1 MENSLSIE
9 KGFLGIERLTKG
21 PWQAFERGIA
31 RLLAHKGWDAYDVV
45 GGSGDKGADIL
56 GSINGVEKIFQAK
69 FYQSNYSLSVDIV
82 KDVVRAIEFYE
93 IQQGV
98 CVSNRSLGTEQKRKL
113 EVYKKQGYK
122 IETFTGNKILESF
135 KQLQT
140 WPTDKRKLRPYQ
152 REAIDKIISS
162 FESGSSKGLI
172 TLATGLGKT
181 FVAGCFLRWL
191 FEHYPTY
198 NVLVL
203 ADKKELLLQFDKSLW
218 TNLPKFVATHI
229 LHESEKPSFNEGVLL
244 STFQSLEGYLEKNTD
259 LSFDL
264 VIVDEAHH
272 AAADTFISTINNIN
286 PKYLLG
292 LTATPFRKDQRSI
305 KKIFGEP
312 LVKYDVIKALQ
323 KGYLANIDYKIKN
336 DNIDIDWISEHSKMG
351 YSVKQLNKRI
361 FIPQRDDEIC
371 DTIFKYWNYKK
382 PARGI
387 VFCNSSEH
395 AERIEQLLRTRFDFP
410 ARSLTTRV
418 LAADERAKRLR
429 LFRVGQIKILT
440 CYDMLNEGVDI
451 PDVDFLVY
459 LRVTHSRVIFLQQL
473 GRGLRF
479 KEGKT
484 LLVLDFVADI
494 RRLAGVKLFK
504 KEYEDYTPELKKV
517 KEIEELKLPS
527 NFDLQ
532 FFDETTKD
540 FLNLVKADASELDD
554 SKEDDLVYLK
564 GV

>member
-1 MENSLSIE
+1 MEKSLNME

-31 RLLAHKGWDAYDVV
+31 RLLAHRGWDSYDVV

-56 GSINGVEKIFQAK
+56 GSINGSEKVFQTK

-82 KDVVRAIEFYE
+82 KEVVRAMEFYE
-93 IQQGV
+93 IQAGV
-98 CVSNRSLGTEQKRKL
+98 CASNRSLGIEQKRKL
-113 EVYKKQGYK
+113 EIYRKQGYK
-122 IETFTGNKILESF
+122 IEIFTGNNILESF
-135 KQLQT
+135 KKLST
-140 WPTDKRKLRPYQ
+140 WATEKRKLRPYQ
-152 REAIDKIISS
+152 RDAVDKIISS
-162 FESGSSKGLI
+162 FESGSSNGLV

-191 FEHYPTY
+191 FEHYPFY

-203 ADKKELLLQFDKSLW
+203 ADKKELLLQFDKSIW
-218 TNLPKFVATHI
+218 TNLPKFIATHI
-229 LHESEKPSFNEGVLL
+229 LHESEKPAFNEGVLL
-244 STFQSLEGYLEKNTD
+244 STFQSLEGYLKKNPD
-259 LSFDL
+259 LTFDV

-272 AAADTFISTINNIN
+272 AAADTFMSTINNIN

-312 LVKYDVIKALQ
+312 LVKYDVIKALK

-336 DNIDIDWISEHSKMG
+336 DNIDNDWISEHSKMG
-351 YSVKQLNKRI
+351 YSVKQLNKKI
-361 FIPQRDDEIC
+361 FIPQRDEEIC
-371 DTIFKYWNYKK
+371 QTIFEYWNYKK
-382 PARGI
+382 PLRGI
-387 VFCNSSEH
+387 IFCNSSEH
-395 AERIEQLLRTRFDFP
+395 AERIEQVLRTRFDFP

-418 LAADERAKRLR
+418 HGIDERAKRLR
-429 LFRVGQIKILT
+429 LFRGGQIKILA

-494 RRLAGVKLFK
+494 RRLASIKLFR
-504 KEYEDYTPELKKV
+504 KEYEEYEEKK
-517 KEIEELKLPS
+517 KGIKIEELKLPS
-527 NFDLQ
+527 TFNLQ

-540 FLNLVKADASELDD
+540 FLNLVKADASELNESD
-554 SKEDDLVYLK
+554 EDDLVFLK
-564 GV
+564 

>member
-1 MENSLSIE
+1 MERSLSIE

-31 RLLAHKGWDAYDVV
+31 RLLAHRGWDSYDVV
-45 GGSGDKGADIL
+45 GGTGDKGADIL
-56 GSINGVEKIFQAK
+56 GSIDGEEKVFQTK

-82 KDVVRAIEFYE
+82 KDVVRAMEFYE
-93 IQQGV
+93 IQAGV
-98 CVSNRSLGTEQKRKL
+98 CVSNRTLGTEQKRKL
-113 EVYKKQGYK
+113 EVYRKQGYR

-135 KQLQT
+135 KQLPI
-140 WPTDKRKLRPYQ
+140 WPYDKRKLRPYQ

-162 FESGSSKGLI
+162 FESGATKGLI

-191 FEHYPTY
+191 FEHYPSY

-218 TNLPKFVATHI
+218 TNLPKFIATHI

-244 STFQSLEGYLEKNTD
+244 STFQSLEGYLEKNPD

-272 AAADTFISTINNIN
+272 AAADTFISTIERIN

-312 LVKYDVIKALQ
+312 LVKYDVIKAMK

-351 YSVKQLNKRI
+351 YSVKQLNKKI

-371 DTIFKYWNYKK
+371 ETIFEYWNFKK
-382 PARGI
+382 PTRGI
-387 VFCNSSEH
+387 VFCNSGEH

-418 LAADERAKRLR
+418 KSADERAKRLR
-429 LFRVGQIKILT
+429 LFRSGQIKILT

-494 RRLAGVKLFK
+494 RRLAGIKLFR
-504 KEYEDYTPELKKV
+504 KEYEEYEERKK
-517 KEIEELKLPS
+517 KGKAIEELKLPAS
-527 NFDLQ
+527 FDLQ

-540 FLNLVKADASELDD
+540 FLNLVKADASELDE
-554 SKEDDLVYLK
+554 SGEEDLIYLK
-564 GV
+564 

>member
-1 MENSLSIE
+1 MENWHNLE
-9 KGFLGIERLTKG
+9 KGFLGVDRLTKG

-31 RLLAHKGWDAYDVV
+31 RLLAHKGWDSYDVV
-45 GGSGDKGADIL
+45 GGSGDKGADVL
-56 GSINGVEKIFQAK
+56 GSIGGSETIFQTK
-69 FYQSNYSLSVDIV
+69 FYQSTSPLSVDIV

-93 IQQGV
+93 IQEGV
-98 CVSNRSLGTEQKRKL
+98 CVSNRILGTEQKRKL
-113 EVYKKQGYK
+113 EVYRKQGYK
-122 IETFTGNKILESF
+122 IDTFTGNKILESF
-135 KQLQT
+135 KQLPI

-152 REAIDKIISS
+152 REAVDKIISS
-162 FESGSSKGLI
+162 YEKGNSTGLI

-191 FEHYPTY
+191 FEHHPSY

-229 LHESEKPSFNEGVLL
+229 LHESEKPAFNEGVLL
-244 STFQSLEGYLEKNTD
+244 STFQSLEGFMNKNPEVT
-259 LSFDL
+259 FDI

-272 AAADTFISTINNIN
+272 AAADTFIVAINNIN

-305 KKIFGEP
+305 KNIFGEP
-312 LVKYDVIKALQ
+312 LVKYDVIKALH

-336 DNIDIDWISEHSKMG
+336 DNIDVNWVAKESKKG
-351 YSVKQLNKRI
+351 HTIKQLNKRI

-371 DTIFKYWNYKK
+371 DAIFEYWNYKN
-382 PARGI
+382 PQRGI

-418 LAADERAKRLR
+418 PGADERAKRLR
-429 LFRVGQIKILT
+429 LFRSGQIKILT

-459 LRVTHSRVIFLQQL
+459 LRVTHSRSIFLQQL

-494 RRLAGVKLFK
+494 RRLAGLKLFK
-504 KEYEDYTPELKKV
+504 NEYDDYKPELKKE
-517 KEIEELKLPS
+517 KDIEELELPS
-527 NFDLQ
+527 DFYLQ

-540 FLNLVKADASELDD
+540 FLNLVKADASELDESSEND
-554 SKEDDLVYLK
+554 EIYFK
-564 GV
+564 

>member
-1 MENSLSIE
+1 MENLLSIE

-31 RLLAHKGWDAYDVV
+31 RLLAHRGWDSYDVV

-56 GSINGVEKIFQAK
+56 GSINGADKIFQTK

-82 KDVVRAIEFYE
+82 KDVVRAIEFYG
-93 IQQGV
+93 IQEGV
-98 CVSNRSLGTEQKRKL
+98 CVSNRVLGTEQKRKL

-122 IETFTGNKILESF
+122 IETFTGNKILETF
-135 KQLQT
+135 KQLPT
-140 WPTDKRKLRPYQ
+140 WAIDKRKLRPYQ
-152 REAIDKIISS
+152 REAIDGIISTY
-162 FESGSSKGLI
+162 EKGVSKGLI

-191 FEHYPTY
+191 FEHHPNS
-198 NVLVL
+198 NVLIL

-229 LHESEKPSFNEGVLL
+229 LHESEKPAFTEGIIL
-244 STFQSLEGYLEKNTD
+244 STFQSLGSFLEKNPEIT
-259 LSFDL
+259 FDV

-272 AAADTFISTINNIN
+272 AAADTFISTIEKIN

-323 KGYLANIDYKIKN
+323 KGYLSNIDYKIKN
-336 DNIDIDWISEHSKMG
+336 DNIDINWISEESKRG
-351 YSVKQLNKRI
+351 YTVRQLNKKI
-361 FIPQRDDEIC
+361 FIPQRDEEIC

-382 PARGI
+382 PERGI

-395 AERIEQLLRTRFDFP
+395 AERIEQILRTKFDFP

-418 LAADERAKRLR
+418 PDADERAKRLR

-494 RRLAGVKLFK
+494 RRLAGLALFK
-504 KEYEDYTPELKKV
+504 KEFEDYQPEIKEKKG
-517 KEIEELKLPS
+517 IEELKLPS
-527 NFDLQ
+527 SFQLQ
-532 FFDETTKD
+532 FLDETSKD
-540 FLNLVKADASELDD
+540 FLNLVTADASELDD
-554 SKEDDLVYLK
+554 CTEDDLIYLP
-564 GV
+564 

>member
-1 MENSLSIE
+1 MENSPSIE

-31 RLLAHKGWDAYDVV
+31 RLLAHRGWDSFDVV

-56 GSINGVEKIFQAK
+56 GSKDGVERIFQTK

-82 KDVVRAIEFYE
+82 KDVVRAIEFYG
-93 IQQGV
+93 IQEGV
-98 CVSNRSLGTEQKRKL
+98 CVSNRTLGTEQKRKL
-113 EVYKKQGYK
+113 EIYRKQGYH
-122 IETFTGNKILESF
+122 IDTFTGNKILETY
-135 KQLQT
+135 KGLNI
-140 WPTDKRKLRPYQ
+140 WPEEKRKLKPFQ
-152 REAIDKIISS
+152 RDAVDKIISS
-162 FESGSSKGLI
+162 YEHGSPHGLI

-191 FEHYPTY
+191 FEHNPGY

-203 ADKKELLLQFDKSLW
+203 ADKKELLLQFDKSIW

-229 LHESEKPSFNEGVLL
+229 LHESEKPAFNEGVLL
-244 STFQSLEGYLEKNTD
+244 STFQSLEGYLAKNPN
-259 LSFDL
+259 LNFDV

-272 AAADTFISTINNIN
+272 AAADTFISTLNKIN

-312 LVKYDVIKALQ
+312 LVKYDVILALQ

-336 DNIDIDWISEHSKMG
+336 DNIDIDWVAQESKKG
-351 YSVKQLNKRI
+351 YSIRQLNKKI
-361 FIPQRDDEIC
+361 FIPERDEEIC
-371 DTIFKYWNYKK
+371 DTIFKYWNFKK
-382 PARGI
+382 PQRGI
-387 VFCNSSEH
+387 IFCNSSEH
-395 AERIEQLLRTRFDFP
+395 AERIEQILRTRFDFP

-418 LAADERAKRLR
+418 PDADERAKRLR
-429 LFRVGQIKILT
+429 LFRAGQIKILT
-440 CYDMLNEGVDI
+440 CYDMLNEGVDV

-494 RRLAGVKLFK
+494 RRLAALTLFK
-504 KEYEDYTPELKKV
+504 KGYDEEKDVGKRNQ
-517 KEIEELKLPS
+517 IEELKLPS
-527 NFDLQ
+527 TFELQ
-532 FFDETTKD
+532 FFDEATKD
-540 FLNLVKADASELDD
+540 FLNLVTADASEIDE
-554 SKEDDLVYLK
+554 SSEDHFVFIK
-564 GV
+564 

>member
-1 MENSLSIE
+1 MENLLSIE

-31 RLLAHKGWDAYDVV
+31 RLLAHKGWDSYDVV

-56 GSINGVEKIFQAK
+56 GSINGVEKIFQTK

-82 KDVVRAIEFYE
+82 KDVVRAIEFYG
-93 IQQGV
+93 IQEGV
-98 CVSNRSLGTEQKRKL
+98 CVSNRVLGIEQKRKL
-113 EVYKKQGYK
+113 EIYRKQGYK
-122 IETFTGNKILESF
+122 IDTFTGNKILEAF
-135 KQLQT
+135 KVLPT
-140 WPTDKRKLRPYQ
+140 WCSDKRKLRPYQ
-152 REAIDKIISS
+152 REAVDRIISS
-162 FESGSSKGLI
+162 FEKGSTNGLV

-191 FEHYPTY
+191 FEHHPNY

-203 ADKKELLLQFDKSLW
+203 ADKKELLLQFDKSIW

-229 LHESEKPSFNEGVLL
+229 LHESEKPSFNEGILL
-244 STFQSLEGYLEKNTD
+244 STFQSLDGHLDKNPD
-259 LSFDL
+259 LTFDI

-272 AAADTFISTINNIN
+272 AAADTFTQTINKIS

-305 KKIFGEP
+305 RKIFGEP
-312 LVKYDVIKALQ
+312 LVKYDVIKAMK

-336 DNIDIDWISEHSKMG
+336 DNIDIDWVSKESKKG
-351 YSVKQLNKRI
+351 YTIKQLNKRI
-361 FIPQRDDEIC
+361 FIPQRDEEVC
-371 DTIFKYWNYKK
+371 ETIFKYWNFKK
-382 PARGI
+382 PGRGI
-387 VFCNSSEH
+387 IFCNSSEH
-395 AERIEQLLRTRFDFP
+395 AERIEQILRTKFDFP
-410 ARSLTTRV
+410 ARSLTIRV
-418 LAADERAKRLR
+418 PDADERAKRLR
-429 LFRVGQIKILT
+429 LFRAGQIKMLT
-440 CYDMLNEGVDI
+440 CYDMLNEGVDV

-459 LRVTHSRVIFLQQL
+459 LRVTHSRAIFLQQL

-504 KEYEDYTPELKKV
+504 KEYEDYNPTS
-517 KEIEELKLPS
+517 KEKGVEELKLPS
-527 NFDLQ
+527 NFHLQ

-540 FLNLVKADASELDD
+540 FLNLVKSDASELDE
-554 SKEDDLVYLK
+554 SLEDEVIFIK
-564 GV
+564 

>member
-1 MENSLSIE
+1 MENLLSIE

-31 RLLAHKGWDAYDVV
+31 RLLAHREWDSYDVV
-45 GGSGDKGADIL
+45 GGAGDKGADIL
-56 GSINGVEKIFQAK
+56 GSKDGVEKIFQTK

-82 KDVVRAIEFYE
+82 KDVVRAIEFYG
-93 IQQGV
+93 IQEGV
-98 CVSNRSLGTEQKRKL
+98 CVSNRILGAEQKRKL
-113 EVYKKQGYK
+113 ELYRRQGYK
-122 IETFTGNKILESF
+122 IDTFTGNKILETF
-135 KQLQT
+135 RQLNI
-140 WPTDKRKLRPYQ
+140 WPNDKRKLKPYQ
-152 REAIDKIISS
+152 REAVDRIISS
-162 FESGSSKGLI
+162 YEQGSPRGLI

-191 FEHYPTY
+191 FEHNPTF

-229 LHESEKPSFNEGVLL
+229 LHESEKPAFNEGVLL
-244 STFQSLEGYLEKNTD
+244 STFQSLEGYLKKNPNLT
-259 LSFDL
+259 FDV

-272 AAADTFISTINNIN
+272 AAADTFLDIINKIS

-292 LTATPFRKDQRSI
+292 LTATPFRKDQRDI

-336 DNIDIDWISEHSKMG
+336 DNIDINWVSQESKKG
-351 YSVKQLNKRI
+351 YTIKQLNKKI

-371 DTIFKYWNYKK
+371 DTIFKYWNLKK
-382 PARGI
+382 PQRGI
-387 VFCNSSEH
+387 IFCNSSEH
-395 AERIEQLLRTRFDFP
+395 AGRIEQLLRTRFDFP

-418 LAADERAKRLR
+418 ADADERAKRLR

-440 CYDMLNEGVDI
+440 CYDMLNEGVDV

-494 RRLAGVKLFK
+494 RRLAGLKLFK
-504 KEYEDYTPELKKV
+504 QDYDEDNRTKSEKN
-517 KEIEELKLPS
+517 IEELKLPS
-527 NFDLQ
+527 HFELQ
-532 FFDETTKD
+532 FFDETMKD
-540 FLNLVKADASELDD
+540 FLNLVSADASEIDD
-554 SKEDDLVYLK
+554 SSEDDFIYIR
-564 GV
+564 

>member
-1 MENSLSIE
+1 MENLHNIE

-31 RLLAHKGWDAYDVV
+31 RLLAHRGWDSYDVV
-45 GGSGDKGADIL
+45 GGTGDKGADIL
-56 GSINGVEKIFQAK
+56 GSINGVEKIFQTK

-82 KDVVRAIEFYE
+82 KDVVRAIEFYG
-93 IQQGV
+93 IQEGV
-98 CVSNRSLGTEQKRKL
+98 CVSNRVLGTEQKRKL
-113 EVYKKQGYK
+113 EIYKKQGYR
-122 IETFTGNKILESF
+122 IETFTGNKILETF
-135 KQLQT
+135 KLLPT

-152 REAIDKIISS
+152 REAIDKIISTY
-162 FESGSSKGLI
+162 ESGITKGLI

-181 FVAGCFLRWL
+181 YVAGCFLRWL
-191 FEHYPTY
+191 FEHHPNY

-218 TNLPKFVATHI
+218 TNLPKYIATHL
-229 LHESEKPSFNEGVLL
+229 LHESEKPAFTEGVLL
-244 STFQSLEGYLEKNTD
+244 STFQSLDGFLAKNPD
-259 LSFDL
+259 VEFDI

-272 AAADTFISTINNIN
+272 AAADTFTSTIEKIN

-312 LVKYDVIKALQ
+312 LVKYDIIKALK
-323 KGYLANIDYKIKN
+323 KGYLSNIDYKIKN
-336 DNIDIDWISEHSKMG
+336 DNIDTNWVAEESKKG
-351 YSVKQLNKRI
+351 YTIKQLNKKI
-361 FIPQRDDEIC
+361 FIPQRDEEIC

-382 PARGI
+382 PQRGI
-387 VFCNSSEH
+387 IFCNSSEH
-395 AERIEQLLRTRFDFP
+395 AERIEQILRTKFDFP

-418 LAADERAKRLR
+418 PEADERAKRLR

-473 GRGLRF
+473 GRGLRY

-484 LLVLDFVADI
+484 LMVLDFVADI
-494 RRLAGVKLFK
+494 RRLAGLKLFK
-504 KEYEDYTPELKKV
+504 KEFEDYSEEKR
-517 KEIEELKLPS
+517 KEIEELRLPS
-527 NFDLQ
+527 NFDLH
-532 FFDETTKD
+532 FLDETTKD
-540 FLNLVKADASELDD
+540 FLNLVEADASEIDE
-554 SKEDDLVYLK
+554 SSEDDLIYLA
-564 GV
+564 

>member
-1 MENSLSIE
+1 MENLHSIE
-9 KGFLGIERLTKG
+9 KGFLGVERLTKG

-31 RLLAHKGWDAYDVV
+31 RLLAHKGWDSYDVV
-45 GGSGDKGADIL
+45 GGSGDKGADVL
-56 GSINGVEKIFQAK
+56 GSTDGNEKIFQTK
-69 FYQSNYSLSVDIV
+69 FYQSNNPLSVDIV

-93 IQQGV
+93 IQSGV
-98 CVSNRSLGTEQKRKL
+98 CVSNRILGTEQKRKL
-113 EVYKKQGYK
+113 EVYRKQGYQ
-122 IETFTGNKILESF
+122 IDTFTGNKILESF
-135 KQLQT
+135 KQLPD

-162 FESGSSKGLI
+162 YEQGASKGLV

-191 FEHYPTY
+191 FEHHPSF
-198 NVLVL
+198 NILVL

-218 TNLPKFVATHI
+218 TNLPKFIATHI
-229 LHESEKPSFNEGVLL
+229 LHESEKPAFNEGVLL
-244 STFQSLEGYLEKNTD
+244 STFQSLEGFLDKNPEV
-259 LSFDL
+259 SFDI

-272 AAADTFISTINNIN
+272 AAADTFITTINKIN

-305 KKIFGEP
+305 KNIFGEP

-323 KGYLANIDYKIKN
+323 KGYLASIDYKIKN
-336 DNIDIDWISEHSKMG
+336 DNIDVNWVAQESKKG
-351 YSVKQLNKRI
+351 HTIRQLNKRI

-371 DTIFKYWNYKK
+371 DTIFEYWNYKK
-382 PARGI
+382 PQRGI
-387 VFCNSSEH
+387 IFCNSSEH

-418 LAADERAKRLR
+418 SGADERAKRLR
-429 LFRVGQIKILT
+429 LFRSGQIKILT
-440 CYDMLNEGVDI
+440 CYDMLNEGVDV

-459 LRVTHSRVIFLQQL
+459 LRVTHSRSIFLQQL

-494 RRLAGVKLFK
+494 RRLAGLKLFK
-504 KEYEDYTPELKKV
+504 KEFEDYTPELKKE

-527 NFDLQ
+527 DFQLQ

-540 FLNLVKADASELDD
+540 FLNLVQADASELDE
-554 SKEDDLVYLK
+554 SSEDEEVYFK
-564 GV
+564 

>member
-1 MENSLSIE
+1 MENLLSVE

-31 RLLAHKGWDAYDVV
+31 RLLAHRGWDSYDVV

-56 GSINGVEKIFQAK
+56 GSINGSEKIFQTK

-82 KDVVRAIEFYE
+82 KDVVRAIEFYG
-93 IQQGV
+93 IQEGV
-98 CVSNRSLGTEQKRKL
+98 CVSNRVLGTEQKRKL

-122 IETFTGNKILESF
+122 IETFTGNKILETF
-135 KQLQT
+135 KQLPT
-140 WPTDKRKLRPYQ
+140 WATDKRKLRPYQ
-152 REAIDKIISS
+152 REAIDKIISTY
-162 FESGSSKGLI
+162 EKGLSKGLI

-191 FEHYPTY
+191 FEHHPNY
-198 NVLVL
+198 NVLIL

-229 LHESEKPSFNEGVLL
+229 LHENEKPAFNEGIIL
-244 STFQSLEGYLEKNTD
+244 STFQSLGSFLEKNPNV
-259 LSFDL
+259 SFDI

-272 AAADTFISTINNIN
+272 AAADTFISTIEKIN
-286 PKYLLG
+286 PKFLLG
-292 LTATPFRKDQRSI
+292 LTATPFRKDQRSV

-323 KGYLANIDYKIKN
+323 KGYLSNIDYKIKN
-336 DNIDIDWISEHSKMG
+336 DNIDINWVSEESKKG
-351 YSVKQLNKRI
+351 YTIKQLNKKI
-361 FIPQRDDEIC
+361 FIPQRDEEIC

-382 PARGI
+382 PQRGI

-395 AERIEQLLRTRFDFP
+395 AERIEQILRTKFDFP

-418 LAADERAKRLR
+418 PDADERAKRLR

-494 RRLAGVKLFK
+494 RRLASLALFK
-504 KEYEDYTPELKKV
+504 KEFDDYSPETKKE
-517 KEIEELKLPS
+517 KAIEELKLPS
-527 NFDLQ
+527 DFQLQ
-532 FFDETTKD
+532 FLDETSKD
-540 FLNLVKADASELDD
+540 FLNLVKADASELDEG
-554 SKEDDLVYLK
+554 SEDDLIYLA
-564 GV
+564 

>member
-31 RLLAHKGWDAYDVV
+31 RLLAHRGWDSYDVV

-56 GSINGVEKIFQAK
+56 GSINGVDKIFQTK

-82 KDVVRAIEFYE
+82 KDVVRAIEFYG
-93 IQQGV
+93 IQEGV
-98 CVSNRSLGTEQKRKL
+98 CVSNRVLGIEQKRKL

-122 IETFTGNKILESF
+122 IETFTGNKILETF
-135 KQLQT
+135 KQLPD
-140 WPTDKRKLRPYQ
+140 WAIDKRKLRPYQ
-152 REAIDKIISS
+152 REAIDSIISTY
-162 FESGSSKGLI
+162 EKGVPKALI

-181 FVAGCFLRWL
+181 YVAGCFLRWL
-191 FEHYPTY
+191 FEHHPNY
-198 NVLVL
+198 NVLIL
-203 ADKKELLLQFDKSLW
+203 ADKKELLLQFDKSIW
-218 TNLPKFVATHI
+218 TNLPKNIATHI
-229 LHESEKPSFNEGVLL
+229 LHESEKPAFNEGVIL
-244 STFQSLEGYLEKNTD
+244 STFQSLGGFLEKNPD
-259 LSFDL
+259 ISFDV

-272 AAADTFISTINNIN
+272 AAADTFVSIIEKIN
-286 PKYLLG
+286 PRFLLG

-323 KGYLANIDYKIKN
+323 KGYLSNIDYKIKN
-336 DNIDIDWISEHSKMG
+336 DNIDVNWVSEESKKG
-351 YSVKQLNKRI
+351 YTIKQLNKKI
-361 FIPQRDDEIC
+361 FIPQRDEEIC

-382 PARGI
+382 PQRGI
-387 VFCNSSEH
+387 VFCNSGEH
-395 AERIEQLLRTRFDFP
+395 AERIEQILRTKFDFP

-418 LAADERAKRLR
+418 PDADERAKRLR
-429 LFRVGQIKILT
+429 LFRIGQIKILT

-494 RRLAGVKLFK
+494 RRLAGLTLFK
-504 KEYEDYTPELKKV
+504 KEFEDYQPEKG
-517 KEIEELKLPS
+517 KEKGIEELKLPS
-527 NFDLQ
+527 SFQLQ
-532 FFDETTKD
+532 FLDETSKT
-540 FLNLVKADASELDD
+540 FLNLVKADASELDE
-554 SKEDDLVYLK
+554 SSEDDLIYLT
-564 GV
+564 

>member
-1 MENSLSIE
+1 MENLHSIE

-31 RLLAHKGWDAYDVV
+31 RLLAHRGWDSYDVV

-56 GSINGVEKIFQAK
+56 GSINGVEKIFQTK

-82 KDVVRAIEFYE
+82 KDVVRAIEFYQ
-93 IQQGV
+93 IQEGV
-98 CVSNRSLGTEQKRKL
+98 CVSNRVLGTEQKRKL
-113 EVYKKQGYK
+113 EIYKKQGYK
-122 IETFTGNKILESF
+122 IETFTGNKILETF
-135 KQLQT
+135 KQLPNWT
-140 WPTDKRKLRPYQ
+140 TDKRKLRPYQ
-152 REAIDKIISS
+152 REAIDSIIST
-162 FESGSSKGLI
+162 FENGQSKGLI

-181 FVAGCFLRWL
+181 YVAGCFLRWL
-191 FEHYPTY
+191 FEHHPGY

-203 ADKKELLLQFDKSLW
+203 ADKKELLLQFDKSIW
-218 TNLPKFVATHI
+218 TNLPKSVATHI
-229 LHESEKPSFNEGVLL
+229 LHETEKPAFNEGVIL
-244 STFQSLEGYLEKNTD
+244 STFQSLGSFLEKNPEIA
-259 LSFDL
+259 FDI

-272 AAADTFISTINNIN
+272 AAADTFILTIEKIN
-286 PKYLLG
+286 PKFLLG

-323 KGYLANIDYKIKN
+323 KGYLSNIDYKIKN
-336 DNIDIDWISEHSKMG
+336 DNIDINWVSEESKKG
-351 YSVKQLNKRI
+351 YTIKQLNKKI
-361 FIPQRDDEIC
+361 FIPQRDEEIC

-382 PARGI
+382 PQRGI
-387 VFCNSSEH
+387 VFCNSSMH
-395 AERIEQLLRTRFDFP
+395 AERIEQILRTRFDFP

-418 LAADERAKRLR
+418 PDADERAKRLR
-429 LFRVGQIKILT
+429 LFRVGEIKILT
-440 CYDMLNEGVDI
+440 CYDMLNEGVDV

-494 RRLAGVKLFK
+494 RRLAGLKLFK
-504 KEYEDYTPELKKV
+504 KEFDDFVPDKKGKRILK
-517 KEIEELKLPS
+517 
-527 NFDLQ
+527 N
-532 FFDETTKD
+532 
-540 FLNLVKADASELDD
+540 
-554 SKEDDLVYLK
+554 
-564 GV
+564 

>member
-1 MENSLSIE
+1 MENLHNDIK
-9 KGFLGIERLTKG
+9 KGFLGVERLTKG

-31 RLLAHKGWDAYDVV
+31 RLLAHRGWDSYDVV

-56 GSINGVEKIFQAK
+56 GSIDGVEKIFQTK

-82 KDVVRAIEFYE
+82 KDVVRAIEFYRIRE
-93 IQQGV
+93 GV
-98 CVSNRSLGTEQKRKL
+98 CVSNRVLGTEQKRKL
-113 EVYKKQGYK
+113 EVYKKQGYN

-135 KQLQT
+135 KQLPI
-140 WPTDKRKLRPYQ
+140 WANDKRKLKPYQ
-152 REAIDKIISS
+152 RDAVDRIISTY
-162 FESGSSKGLI
+162 EAGISKGLI

-191 FEHYPTY
+191 FEHHPNS

-203 ADKKELLLQFDKSLW
+203 ADKKELLLQFDKSIW
-218 TNLPKFVATHI
+218 TNLPKFIATHI
-229 LHESEKPSFNEGVLL
+229 LHESEKPAFNEGVLL
-244 STFQSLEGYLEKNTD
+244 STFQSLEGYLEKNPEIH
-259 LSFDL
+259 FDI

-272 AAADTFISTINNIN
+272 AAADTFISTLEKIN

-323 KGYLANIDYKIKN
+323 NGYLSNIDYKIKN
-336 DNIDIDWISEHSKMG
+336 DNIDINWIAEESKKG
-351 YSVKQLNKRI
+351 YTVRQLNKKI
-361 FIPQRDDEIC
+361 FIPQRDEEVC
-371 DTIFKYWNYKK
+371 ETIFKYWNYKK
-382 PARGI
+382 PQRGI
-387 VFCNSSEH
+387 IFCNSSEH
-395 AERIEQLLRTRFDFP
+395 AERIEQILRTKFDFP

-418 LAADERAKRLR
+418 SGADERAKRLR
-429 LFRVGQIKILT
+429 LFRAGQIKILT
-440 CYDMLNEGVDI
+440 CYDMLNEGVDV

-494 RRLAGVKLFK
+494 RRLAGLTLFK
-504 KEYEDYTPELKKV
+504 KEFDDYQPEKKGE
-517 KEIEELKLPS
+517 KSIEELKLPS
-527 NFDLQ
+527 SFQLQ
-532 FFDETTKD
+532 FLDETSKD
-540 FLNLVKADASELDD
+540 FLNLVKADASELEE
-554 SKEDDLVYLK
+554 SVEDGLIYLP
-564 GV
+564 